1 MMAVFGWICLVVM
14 MLAVTASWFI
24 MWLNHGGQYT
34 IGGAEN
40 SLGSRIA
47 INVAGIAVAG
57 VWYLAFTEV
66 PFTVSMK

>member
-1 MMAVFGWICLVVM
+1 MMAVFGWICLVIM

-40 SLGSRIA
+40 SVMARIS
-47 INVAGIAVAG
+47 INLIGVGIFFT
-57 VWYLAFTEV
+57 WYLVFAEV